1 QRIAESEGKPVGVP
15 AEYDA
20 FHYQHQMPGGML
32 SNFQAQLAAAGLSHK
47 FEELLEECAAVRRE
61 LAWPIMIT
69 PFSQFVGTQAVMN
82 IVHGERYAIV
92 PDEVKK
98 YALGYYGKLLGP
110 VDPNALDRIVRNG
123 SPKIPLIPPPLEPLV
138 AKARSKYPS
147 VSDDELLLRL
157 MLPAKAVDE
166 MIAAQPFD
174 TQYRPTSCIVDLV
187 REVAKRK

>member
-1 QRIAESEGKPVGVP
+1 
-15 AEYDA
+15 
-20 FHYQHQMPGGML
+20 ML

-82 IVHGERYAIV
+82 MVHGERYAIV

-110 VDPNALDRIVRNG
+110 VDPNTLDRIIQNG
-123 SPKIPLIPPPLEPLV
+123 SPKIPLH
-138 AKARSKYPS
+138 
-147 VSDDELLLRL
+147 LLLLNLWSPKRDQSTPVSL
-157 MLPAKAVDE
+157 MTNCCYE
-166 MIAAQPFD
+166 
-174 TQYRPTSCIVDLV
+174 
-187 REVAKRK
+187 